1 MSNRNENVE
10 AKDKVNPDT
19 LGVIKELIY
28 DYTRLEEPTLKLSL
42 PVGRVVDE
50 QLGILDEQLAT
61 MPDSALVRGALR
73 TLHKEIGEPLESLVH
88 ETHDVFRK
96 HMENELRAIELWK
109 SAAGVWKEEHKANP
123 TLKNLNG

>member
-73 TLHKEIGEPLESLVH
+73 TLHIEIGEPLESLVH

-109 SAAGVWKEEHKANP
+109 RAAGVWKEEHMANP